1 MTFTYKVIAPWGG
14 LRHTGQV
21 TAKNERGARI
31 AIGKRHH
38 IGWGDIVIVKEVER
52 GQG

>member
-14 LRHTGQV
+14 MLYIGQV

-38 IGWGDIVIVKEVER
+38 IGPLDLVIVRK
-52 GQG
+52 